1 MNFFD
6 SRSDVALGSNMRC
19 AEWDEGYRHGD
30 TSPAGP
36 RPPSRLKRRAFKKDV
51 RVSKALGISTEQVL
65 ERREQAVVDWMS
77 WLTEKMSE
85 QKADDPQ
92 ASAGITAL
100 N

>member
-1 MNFFD
+1 
-6 SRSDVALGSNMRC
+6 
-19 AEWDEGYRHGD
+19 
-30 TSPAGP
+30 
-36 RPPSRLKRRAFKKDV
+36 
-51 RVSKALGISTEQVL
+51 VL

>member
-1 MNFFD
+1 MQTNHQ
-6 SRSDVALGSNMRC
+6 RAGS
-19 AEWDEGYRHGD
+19 AEQ
-30 TSPAGP
+30 T
-36 RPPSRLKRRAFKKDV
+36 KRRAFKKDV
-51 RVSKALGISTEQVL
+51 RVSLALGISTEQVL

-77 WLTEKMSE
+77 WFTEKMKE

>member
-1 MNFFD
+1 MQTHHQQTEVTEQT
-6 SRSDVALGSNMRC
+6 R
-19 AEWDEGYRHGD
+19 
-30 TSPAGP
+30 
-36 RPPSRLKRRAFKKDV
+36 RRAFNEDV
-51 RVSKALGISTEQVL
+51 RVSLALGITTEKVV
-65 ERREQAVVDWMS
+65 ERREQSALDWMS